1 MSIEDKKKWKH
12 DHPHSRNLRRVIFSF
27 GIVDGVGAELEV
39 VITGF
44 VVEDGVGAEL
54 EVVVTVFVIELVFSE
69 GIFKIR
75 RIG

>member
-1 MSIEDKKKWKH
+1 M
-12 DHPHSRNLRRVIFSF
+12 
-27 GIVDGVGAELEV
+27 GAELEV